1 MFTTG
6 CNDSEISSTFVKA
19 NNEMA
24 EKRIKNEL
32 PTDYYLIG
40 VATALKE
47 FKFCFCLNKLLHC
60 DFVKLKDIVFEI
72 GSRTRNSQ
80 FSVFKAASSDRETHY
95 FVFANKNT
103 GEFLLPEANNFDYL
117 IQIFGKCEAADLE
130 NIIEGIRQFQEVL
143 VTTEIPLQKI
153 KNKER
158 LIYEEEKP
166 MKTPVVKRFRE

>member
-1 MFTTG
+1 MFAG
-6 CNDSEISSTFVKA
+6 RCNDSEISSTFVVA

-32 PTDYYLIG
+32 PTDYHLIG

-47 FKFCFCLNKLLHC
+47 FKFCFCLNKLLQC
-60 DFVKLKDIVFEI
+60 DFVKLKDIIFEI
-72 GSRTRNSQ
+72 GSRNRNSQ
-80 FSVFKAASSDRETHY
+80 FSVFKAASHDEETHY
-95 FVFANKNT
+95 FVFANKSA

-117 IQIFGKCEAADLE
+117 VQILGKCEANDLE
-130 NIIEGIRQFQEVL
+130 CLMEGIRQLPEVL
-143 VTTEIPLQKI
+143 VSTEIPLQKI

-166 MKTPVVKRFRE
+166 MRTPVVKRFRE